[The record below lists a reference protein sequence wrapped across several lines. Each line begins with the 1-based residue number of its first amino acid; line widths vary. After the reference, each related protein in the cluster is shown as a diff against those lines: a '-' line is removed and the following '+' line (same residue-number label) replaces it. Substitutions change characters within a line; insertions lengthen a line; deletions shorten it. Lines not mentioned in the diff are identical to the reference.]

1 MNKIYVKGPNEEVF
15 YEVLDNGLTVYMLP
29 NNKVKT
35 YYLTFSAKFGSVYTE
50 FKLEGDKSYT
60 KIPNGVAHFL
70 EHLTF
75 YTEDGDASAF
85 YADNG
90 AKSNAYTSTHITC
103 YEVYG
108 YNKFKE
114 NLEYL
119 LDYVQTPYYTEK
131 MVNDEKGIIIEEI
144 KMYEDDPESVLTAE
158 SSSSIFV
165 NDNRKYL
172 VAGTKKDVKSTTVKD
187 IENAYKTF
195 YHPSNMFVVLTGNFN
210 PEEALAIIEEN
221 QSKKEFGEKK
231 KIINKVVKEP
241 KNVACT
247 YKEIK
252 KDVSIEKLE
261 LALKIPMSTF
271 SKDGISEHEL
281 LAALNIILNSN
292 FGSTSEFR
300 ENLVDGNIINNDI
313 IYYASICGNYL
324 IIEFMCETHY
334 PKRLVSLLEEKINNL
349 DIDEVEFNSKKKVAI
364 SNLILV
370 FEDIERASEFIS
382 SGIIKEN
389 EVPTYLF
396 DTYSKLNLKTLK
408 SICKKI
414 NTDQEAVVVIKKNN
428 KNSKKNK

>member
-75 YTEDGDASAF
+75 YTEDGDASTF

-119 LDYVQTPYYTEK
+119 LDYVQKPYYTEK

-144 KMYEDDPESVLTAE
+144 KMYEDDPESVLIGE
-158 SSSSIFV
+158 SSASIFV

-195 YHPSNMFVVLTGNFN
+195 YHPSNMFIVLTGNFN

-271 SKDGISEHEL
+271 LKDGITEHEL
-281 LAALNIILNSN
+281 
-292 FGSTSEFR
+292 
-300 ENLVDGNIINNDI
+300 
-313 IYYASICGNYL
+313 
-324 IIEFMCETHY
+324 
-334 PKRLVSLLEEKINNL
+334 VSSL
-349 DIDEVEFNSKKKVAI
+349 
-364 SNLILV
+364 
-370 FEDIERASEFIS
+370 
-382 SGIIKEN
+382 
-389 EVPTYLF
+389 
-396 DTYSKLNLKTLK
+396 
-408 SICKKI
+408 
-414 NTDQEAVVVIKKNN
+414 
-428 KNSKKNK
+428 

>member
-1 MNKIYVKGPNEEVF
+1 MNKIYVKGPNEEVY

-29 NNKVKT
+29 NNKIKT

-50 FKLEGDKSYT
+50 FKLEGEKNYT
-60 KIPNGVAHFL
+60 KLPNGVAHFL

-75 YTEDGDASAF
+75 YTEDGDASTF
-85 YADNG
+85 YANNG

-119 LDYVQTPYYTEK
+119 LDYVQKPYYTEK

-144 KMYEDDPESVLTAE
+144 KMYEDDPESVLISEAN
-158 SSSSIFV
+158 SSIFV
-165 NDNRKYL
+165 NDNRKNL
-172 VAGTKKDVKSTTVKD
+172 VAGTKKDVRSTTVKD
-187 IENAYKTF
+187 IEKAYNTF

-210 PEEALAIIEEN
+210 PSEAIAIIEEN
-221 QSKKEFGEKK
+221 QSKKKFQQQK
-231 KIINKVVKEP
+231 KIINKTYKEP
-241 KNVACT
+241 KNVACA

-252 KDVSIEKLE
+252 KDVSIEKME

-271 SKDGISEHEL
+271 LKNNITEHEL
-281 LAALNIILNSN
+281 ITSLNIILNSN
-292 FGSTSEFR
+292 FGQTSDFR
-300 ENLVDGNIINNDI
+300 EYLVDGNIINNDI
-313 IYYASICGNYL
+313 LYYASVCGNYL

-334 PKRLVSLLEEKINNL
+334 PKRLKTLLEEHINNL
-349 DIDEVEFNSKKKVAI
+349 DIDEEEFTRKKRVAL

-389 EVPTYLF
+389 EIPTYLF
-396 DTYSKLNLKTLK
+396 DTYSNLKLKTLK
-408 SICKKI
+408 DICKKI
-414 NTDQEAVVVIKKNN
+414 NTTNESIVVIKKCE
-428 KNSKKNK
+428 KNK